1 MSFPAATVYLSNS
14 IERAHQG
21 VAASLVN
28 TVVNYSISL
37 GLGFAGTVEVNVSNG
52 DSPEDILKGYR
63 GALYIAVGF
72 AGLALATS
80 ILFLCHTYWIGDRG
94 KASDGVEGGGIEGD
108 SAEESVAEAD
118 LSTKEADAAMGGVR

>member
-37 GLGFAGTVEVNVSNG
+37 GLGFASTVEVNVSNG
-52 DSPEDILKGYR
+52 ESPEDVLRGYR

-80 ILFLCHTYWIGDRG
+80 ILFLGHTYWIDDR
-94 KASDGVEGGGIEGD
+94 KDESDRAEEDGVE
-108 SAEESVAEAD
+108 ESIAD
-118 LSTKEADAAMGGVR
+118 KT

>member
-28 TVVNYSISL
+28 TVVNYSVSL
-37 GLGFAGTVEVNVSNG
+37 GLGFAGTVEVNVRRG

-72 AGLALATS
+72 AGLALTTS
-80 ILFLCHTYWIGDRG
+80 VFFLCHTYWTDNRG
-94 KASDGVEGGGIEGD
+94 KAERDIFASAIAERHDERDHAETKGITNDE
-108 SAEESVAEAD
+108 
-118 LSTKEADAAMGGVR
+118 K